1 MNKVRIQVDPSLYLI
16 PYLCALL
23 APNFLV
29 YEIDP
34 NPVSLVLIPLA
45 FFWLIFTHIAFS
57 WSRWVVVAML
67 PAFILLPFELY
78 YLWSYKESPSIH
90 IVAIALQTP
99 FEQIQSFIT
108 PRVFVLGGGL
118 ALSLAIWFFALRYKP
133 ERVSEKMLRKILQK
147 GALGIFLLSAFV
159 VAGNIY
165 LFYKETAI
173 IVSANRLEI
182 AGRLIQGVYPV
193 GRLMTFGQYGAE
205 TRMRHAMME
214 RRNNAKLMARS
225 TALLSD
231 QSKMAVVLVIGES
244 ANPSRWGLF
253 GYERNTTPRLASRD
267 GLIPVRDLISPWPAT
282 MMAVPVMISRK
293 DGTDQRLFSDAPT
306 LPRTLRQAGYQTYWI
321 STQGTTS
328 GSDASISDLA
338 SEAEFQ
344 YFLSGPTALRP
355 GQPGDDSQLLGH
367 LDAALKSDARK
378 VFIVLHTQGSHF
390 PYWERHPPEFEFFK
404 PAMKNFYF
412 NSWRNDESQRIE
424 MGNSYDN
431 SVLYTDYFLDQVIN
445 RLELS
450 GRNARFVYAA
460 DHGESLPTAD
470 CNWQGHGFR
479 APSNFKVPGL
489 IWLSKLAQE
498 LEPGLLEKLEASAK
512 LKSSISDIFPT
523 VLELAKVELA
533 NTDMSRSLLAPGFI
547 ERPRLVNTSKPID
560 FDRELIVTKCR

>member
-1 MNKVRIQVDPSLYLI
+1 MYMTRIKVDPSLSLI
-16 PYLCALL
+16 PYLAALL
-23 APNFLV
+23 VPNFLLFQ
-29 YEIDP
+29 IDP
-34 NPVSLVLIPLA
+34 NPVSLILMPLA
-45 FFWLIFTHIAFS
+45 FFWITLTHIAFA

-67 PAFILLPFELY
+67 PAFVLLPFELY
-78 YLWSYKESPSIH
+78 YLWTYREPPNLH
-90 IVAIALQTP
+90 IVAIAFQTP
-99 FEQIQSFIT
+99 FEQIHSFVT
-108 PRVFVLGGGL
+108 PRLPALFTGVLLSIGIWVL
-118 ALSLAIWFFALRYKP
+118 AFRYQP
-133 ERVSEKMLRKILQK
+133 QGTTEDTFRNILRKV
-147 GALGIFLLSAFV
+147 AFVIFLLSAFV
-159 VAGNIY
+159 VASNVY
-165 LFYKETAI
+165 FFYRETAI
-173 IVSANRLEI
+173 NVAPNRLEI

-193 GRLMTFGQYGAE
+193 GRLMTFAQYGAE
-205 TRMRHAMME
+205 INMRAAMIE
-214 RRNNAKLMARS
+214 KREKEGPIARS
-225 TALLSD
+225 IAPKSD
-231 QSKMAVVLVIGES
+231 RSKMAVVLVIGES
-244 ANPSRWGLF
+244 ANPSRWGIF
-253 GYERNTTPRLASRD
+253 GYERNTTPKLATRERLITLRD
-267 GLIPVRDLISPWPAT
+267 MVSPWPAT

-306 LPRTLRQAGYQTYWI
+306 LPRALRQAGYKTYWI
-321 STQGTTS
+321 STQGS
-328 GSDASISDLA
+328 NGGNDASISDLA

-355 GQPGDDSQLLGH
+355 GQPGDDSQLLGY
-367 LDAALKSDARK
+367 LDAALKSDAQK
-378 VFIVLHTQGSHF
+378 IFVVLHTQGSHF
-390 PYWERHPPEFEFFK
+390 PYWERHPPEFDFFK
-404 PAMKNFYF
+404 PAMKSFYF

-479 APSNFKVPGL
+479 APSNFRVPGL